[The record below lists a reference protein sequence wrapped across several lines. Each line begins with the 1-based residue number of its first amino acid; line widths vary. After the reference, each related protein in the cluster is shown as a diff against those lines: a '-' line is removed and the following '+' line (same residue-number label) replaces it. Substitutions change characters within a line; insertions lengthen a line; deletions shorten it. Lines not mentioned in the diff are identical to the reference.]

1 VTVVLPIDPAVIG
14 GIVVL
19 LILAAMVVEI
29 WDMNVDI
36 RASHLIPLL
45 RRQVVVSTIRSL
57 LQEVVVVV
65 L

>member
-1 VTVVLPIDPAVIG
+1 MTVLPIDPAVIG

-36 RASHLIPLL
+36 RASHLIPL
-45 RRQVVVSTIRSL
+45 RRQVVVSIRSL
-57 LQEVVVVV
+57 LQEVVV